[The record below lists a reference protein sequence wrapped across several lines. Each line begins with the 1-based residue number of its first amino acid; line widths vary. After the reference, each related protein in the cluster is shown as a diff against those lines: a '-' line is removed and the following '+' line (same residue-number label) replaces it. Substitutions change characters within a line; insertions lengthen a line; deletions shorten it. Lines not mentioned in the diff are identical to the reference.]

1 VALSTGQRLRAAA
14 GIFGLGLV
22 VGVLLLPIPL
32 LHLVGLMV
40 FLASTVFAVKRL
52 RVRAVVERVRGGC
65 PSCGAQTSFF
75 VGAGHMAARWPLSS
89 QCGACGIGVRF
100 TPVNSAVR

>member
-1 VALSTGQRLRAAA
+1 
-14 GIFGLGLV
+14 
-22 VGVLLLPIPL
+22 
-32 LHLVGLMV
+32 
-40 FLASTVFAVKRL
+40 
-52 RVRAVVERVRGGC
+52 VVERVRGGC